1 MTIEPTLKVIEVG
14 PWPMNCYRVTC
25 PRTRVTAIVDPG
37 ADPATILAALTD
49 TPVEVILLTHGHPDH
64 VGALEEVQAA
74 TGAPVAF
81 HPADA
86 QSVPLP
92 ASFELRD
99 GDVVALG
106 ECRLKV
112 IHVPG
117 HTPGSLAFLSGRHLI
132 GGDTLFPGGPGH
144 TNTPA
149 DFRQI
154 LTSIRER
161 LFTLPDETIVHPGHG
176 LPTTIGEAKAEYA
189 IFAAREHPPDLCGDV
204 TWMGEDA
211 K

>member
-1 MTIEPTLKVIEVG
+1 MSFEPEVQRVEVG
-14 PWPMNCYRVTC
+14 PWPMNCYLVTC
-25 PRTRVTAIVDPG
+25 PRTGATAIVDPG
-37 ADPATILAALTD
+37 DDPETILSAVAD
-49 TPVEVILLTHGHPDH
+49 ARVEVILLTHGHPDH

-81 HPADA
+81 HPAETE
-86 QSVPLP
+86 SVPLP
-92 ASFELRD
+92 ASFELQD
-99 GDVVALG
+99 GDVVELG
-106 ECRLKV
+106 ECRLRV

-117 HTPGSLAFLSGRHLI
+117 HTHGSVAFLAGRHLI

-144 TNTPA
+144 TDTPA

-154 LTSIRER
+154 LISIRER

-189 IFAAREHPPDLCGDV
+189 VFAAREHPPDLCGDV
-204 TWMGEDA
+204 TWMGEDVG
-211 K
+211 